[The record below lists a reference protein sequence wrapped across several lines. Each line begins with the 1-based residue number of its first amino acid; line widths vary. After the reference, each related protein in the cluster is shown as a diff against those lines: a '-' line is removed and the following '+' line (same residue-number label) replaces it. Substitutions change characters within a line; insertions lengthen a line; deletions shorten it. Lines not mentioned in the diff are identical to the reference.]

1 MGNATRIWKVVWGA
15 KLVVT
20 RYSRPIAPFPLT
32 PALVA
37 SPKLFTGGEESLRN
51 LSPQPTVNN
60 FAARAM
66 PTVNKLDLGANGS
79 TVTPGWEDEFPDPY
93 VATSWER
100 LSLPARRLGSKRIL
114 KMSTDDVSPTR
125 TSPSPSQR
133 AGLATN

>member
-1 MGNATRIWKVVWGA
+1 MQSGG
-15 KLVVT
+15 L
-20 RYSRPIAPFPLT
+20 FPLT
-32 PALVA
+32 PTLVA
-37 SPKLFTGGEESLRN
+37 SPKLFTGGEESLWN

-60 FAARAM
+60 FAAHAM
-66 PTVNKLDLGANGS
+66 PTVNKLDFGANGS

-133 AGLATN
+133 AGLANN

>member
-1 MGNATRIWKVVWGA
+1 MRHAGA
-15 KLVVT
+15 H
-20 RYSRPIAPFPLT
+20 FPLT

-37 SPKLFTGGEESLRN
+37 SPKLFTGGEESLWN

-60 FAARAM
+60 FAAHAM